1 MWGILTWGQ
10 YRAIRD
16 ARSQGSAER
25 EAGKFLPDPLVMIR
39 LRGCWLE
46 GLSTKRVV
54 VQFLGFS
61 VVLCIWPVVCGHG

>member
-16 ARSQGSAER
+16 ARSQGSAEG
-25 EAGKFLPDPLVMIR
+25 EAGKFLPDPLVMIW
-39 LRGCWLE
+39 LRRCWLE
-46 GLSTKRVV
+46 GLSTRCVV
-54 VQFLGFS
+54 LQFLGFS